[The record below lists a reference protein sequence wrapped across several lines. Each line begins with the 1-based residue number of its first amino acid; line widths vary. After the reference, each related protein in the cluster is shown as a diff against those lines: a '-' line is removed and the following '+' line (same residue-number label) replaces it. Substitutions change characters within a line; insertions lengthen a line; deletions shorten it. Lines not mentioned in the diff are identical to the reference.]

1 MDYLL
6 FHQYF
11 PYLEHFRQ
19 KLLFERHMQINKL
32 YNQRQFDRTIIAIGL
47 KIGGEI
53 GRNWFNHHVEALK
66 LARRNKEIAVIDLEK
81 VRQTKESMMMSLS
94 TVGEDAYYQNDYYE
108 GLKRLMIRKLFDVRE
123 PYMTREYAVKNNIY
137 F

>member
-53 GRNWFNHHVEALK
+53 GRNWFNHHVEELK
-66 LARRNKEIAVIDLEK
+66 LARRNKEIAVIDMEK

-94 TVGEDAYYQNDYYE
+94 TVGEDAYYRNDYYE
-108 GLKRLMIRKLFDVRE
+108 GVKRLMIRKLFDKYFINLNVILFE
-123 PYMTREYAVKNNIY
+123 INIK
-137 F
+137 FC

>member
-1 MDYLL
+1 MVYLL

-19 KLLFERHMQINKL
+19 KQLFERHMEINKL
-32 YNQRQFDRTIIAIGL
+32 YNQRQFDRTIIVIGL

-66 LARRNKEIAVIDLEK
+66 LARRNKEIAVIDMEK

-94 TVGEDAYYQNDYYE
+94 TVGEDAYYRNDYYE
-108 GLKRLMIRKLFDVRE
+108 GVKRLMNRKLFDVRE
-123 PYMTREYAVKNNIY
+123 PYMTREYAVKNSI
-137 F
+137 FF

>member
-53 GRNWFNHHVEALK
+53 GRNWFNHHVESLK
-66 LARRNKEIAVIDLEK
+66 LARRNKEIAVIDMEK

-94 TVGEDAYYQNDYYE
+94 TVGEDAYYRNDYYE
-108 GLKRLMIRKLFDVRE
+108 GVKRLMIRKLFDKRE
-123 PYMTREYAVKNNIY
+123 PYMTREYAVKNNI
-137 F
+137 FF

>member
-66 LARRNKEIAVIDLEK
+66 LARRNKEIAVIDIEK

-94 TVGEDAYYQNDYYE
+94 TVGEDAYYLNDYYE
-108 GLKRLMIRKLFDVRE
+108 GVKRLMIRKLFDVRE

>member
-1 MDYLL
+1 MAYLL

-19 KLLFERHMQINKL
+19 KLLFERQLEINRL
-32 YNQRQFDRTIIAIGL
+32 NGQRQFDRTIFALGL

-53 GRNWFNHHVEALK
+53 GRNWFCHHVEALK
-66 LARRNKEIAVIDLEK
+66 QAKQRNEIVIDLEK
-81 VRQTKESMMMSLS
+81 VRQTKEKMIMSLS
-94 TVGEDAYYQNDYYE
+94 TVGEDAYYHKDYYD
-108 GLKRLMIRKLFDVRE
+108 GVKRLMIKKLFDVRE
-123 PYMTREYAVKNNIY
+123 PYMTKEYAAKNKIY

>member
-1 MDYLL
+1 ME
-6 FHQYF
+6 Q
-11 PYLEHFRQ
+11 FRQ
-19 KLLFERHMQINKL
+19 KLLFERYLQINKL

-66 LARRNKEIAVIDLEK
+66 LARRNKEITVIDIKK

-94 TVGEDAYYQNDYYE
+94 IVCEDAYYRNDYYE
-108 GLKRLMIRKLFDVRE
+108 GVKRLMIGKLSYVRE
-123 PYMTREYAVKNNIY
+123 PYMTRDYVEKNSIFFNFDFIL
-137 F
+137 FEI

>member
-6 FHQYF
+6 FHQ
-11 PYLEHFRQ
+11 HFRQ
-19 KLLFERHMQINKL
+19 KQLFERHMEINNL

-66 LARRNKEIAVIDLEK
+66 LARRNKEITVIDMEK
-81 VRQTKESMMMSLS
+81 VRQTKENMMMSLIS
-94 TVGEDAYYQNDYYE
+94 VGEDAYYRNDYYE
-108 GLKRLMIRKLFDVRE
+108 GVKRLMIRKLFDLRE
-123 PYMTREYAVKNNIY
+123 PYMTREYAVKNHI
-137 F
+137 FF